1 MRHRSI
7 SQSHSSVH
15 VVVKLAADMFTSR
28 LKELTKDRKRMP
40 SVMDFV
46 LNSDLCTILHLC

>member
-7 SQSHSSVH
+7 SQSHSSVY

-40 SVMDFV
+40 SVMDLV

>member
-7 SQSHSSVH
+7 SQSHSSVY